1 VPFVVDRRYQRAAL
15 PAGVW
20 AIVSNDPWYVRGT
33 GLMAAK
39 DSFATQTFDHGMLGI
54 TDQAGYRGDWPGSPW
69 FRLDMSTQDVAV
81 NGSYASTLQG
91 WGGRDTPP
99 ATWTLDLDYILD
111 ANKASTSSLSVYL
124 GAADDREYDDQA
136 GVGRPN
142 GYAVLVRQNGTI
154 DVYKVVAD
162 TPTKIGTVTTA
173 SLVIGA
179 TNHLR
184 IAVTATTI
192 TVTRTNIATPN
203 SVAVTDST
211 YRGGYWHLGSREVKV
226 RFGNIAIT

>member
-1 VPFVVDRRYQRAAL
+1 
-15 PAGVW
+15 
-20 AIVSNDPWYVRGT
+20 
-33 GLMAAK
+33 MAAK

-54 TDQAGYRGDWPGSPW
+54 TDQVGYRGDFPGSPY

-81 NGSYASTLQG
+81 NGNFAACLQG

-111 ANKASTSSLSVYL
+111 ANKATTSALSVYFC
-124 GAADDREYDDQA
+124 AADDREYDDQS

-142 GYAVLVRQNGTI
+142 GYNVLVRQSGVI
-154 DVYKVVAD
+154 DVYKVTSD

-173 SLVIGA
+173 SVTIGTA
-179 TNHLR
+179 QHLR

-203 SVAVTDST
+203 SVAVSDST
-211 YRGGYWHLGSREVKV
+211 YRGGYWHLMSREVKV
-226 RFGNIAIT
+226 RFGNIALT